1 MEKEKK
7 NVNEL
12 QNISD
17 VIGYMKS
24 IGKTDVPKLDRGEV
38 RVSDWAEYWLDNFC
52 ENLKVNTS
60 VYYRSVVKHHINRVI
75 GDIILSDL
83 SEEDVQ
89 LFINSLILGVGT
101 HQPLSPKSVKNIHG
115 VLHKCLDVAL
125 RRKYIDV
132 NPAARISL
140 PKIPCR
146 STNVMSNAVLGC
158 FLREVKGKEKEN
170 FYRCALFTGLRL
182 SELIGL
188 TWDCIDFDK
197 GTIHVYR
204 QLVKDRTSNE
214 YVFTSLKNNRS
225 RTIYPA
231 DIVMDILLKIRKTVP
246 DTPEHFVFV
255 STQSGTHYTVAAV
268 YSSFKRTVRRIGY
281 PNLRVHDLRHTY
293 AVLSLLAGDDI
304 KTLQC
309 NMGHFSASFT
319 LDVYGHFTDDMKR
332 NSSKK
337 MTAFISENFP
347 DESSQ

>member
-1 MEKEKK
+1 MENEKK

-12 QNISD
+12 KNISD

-24 IGKTDVPKLDRGEV
+24 IGRIDVPKLSREEI
-38 RVSDWAEYWLDNFC
+38 RVSEWTVYWLDNFC
-52 ENLKVNTS
+52 ENLKTNTS
-60 VYYRSVVKHHINRVI
+60 VYYRSVVNQHINRVI
-75 GDIILSDL
+75 GDAKLSEL
-83 SEEDVQ
+83 SEEDIQ
-89 LFINSLILGVGT
+89 LFINSLILGVGIQ
-101 HQPLSPKSVKNIHG
+101 QPLSPKSVKNIHG
-115 VLHKCLDVAL
+115 ILHKCLDVAL

-132 NPAARISL
+132 NPASGISL

-146 STNVMSNAVLGC
+146 STNVMSNAVLDA
-158 FLREVKGKEKEN
+158 FLHEVKGREKEN
-170 FYRCALFTGLRL
+170 FYRCAVFTGLRL

-197 GTIHVYR
+197 GTLHVYR
-204 QLVKDRTSNE
+204 QLVKDRTCNK

-231 DIVMDILLKIRKTVP
+231 DTVMKLLLKIRETVP
-246 DTPEHFVFV
+246 DTPERFVFV
-255 STQSGTHYTVAAV
+255 SEKSRTHYTVAAV

-281 PNLRVHDLRHTY
+281 PALRVHDLRHTY

-337 MTAFISENFP
+337 MTAFILENFP